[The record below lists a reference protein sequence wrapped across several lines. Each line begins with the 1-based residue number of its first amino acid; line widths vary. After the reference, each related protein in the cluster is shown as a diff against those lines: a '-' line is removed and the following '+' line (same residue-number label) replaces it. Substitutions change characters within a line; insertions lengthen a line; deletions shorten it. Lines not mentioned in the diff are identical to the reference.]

1 MKKFAVPVIYRGL
14 SNFIVEAETPEKA
27 KELARTGFHLG
38 TEPDILILGN
48 EFEEIER
55 VGEPEEVK

>member
-1 MKKFAVPVIYRGL
+1 MKKFAVPVLYRGL

-27 KELARTGFHLG
+27 KELARTDFHLG
-38 TEPDILILGN
+38 TEPDILGN